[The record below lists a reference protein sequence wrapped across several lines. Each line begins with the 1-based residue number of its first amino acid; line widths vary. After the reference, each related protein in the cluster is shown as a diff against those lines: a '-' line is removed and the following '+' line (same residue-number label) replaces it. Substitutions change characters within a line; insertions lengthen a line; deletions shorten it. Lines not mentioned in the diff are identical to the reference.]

1 MPIYDFIAD
10 LGQLQENYK
19 SYDEK
24 QKKSYDDLKNSILK
38 TQTDYASNKDIN
50 TINEND
56 GVDNVPQAKKQAPQG
71 MGMLGEIVNIF
82 GSKKEEPVAQK
93 TAQQT
98 TANADN
104 IISLTD
110 DELNNPVSSY
120 SNPELAPD
128 TASKAAGAEG
138 GAMAGILGTQGEG
151 EAMAIAGFGMDSM
164 KTLKTE
170 AASDEEAMMN
180 TASLTMK
187 GTQAGMSVGGPWGAA
202 IGGSIGLG
210 VGVYDLFGDR
220 GDRNERKRD
229 AYNDML
235 EVGKTKREQEQRM
248 KDGEES
254 LAKLKELRK
263 SQLNYINPNY

>member
-1 MPIYDFIAD
+1 MPIYDFMAD

-24 QKKSYDDLKNSILK
+24 QKKSFDDLKNSILK

-50 TINEND
+50 TINETD
-56 GVDNVPQAKKQAPQG
+56 GVDNVPQPKPKAPQG

-82 GSKKEEPVAQK
+82 GSKKEEPTAQK
-93 TAQQT
+93 TVQQT
-98 TANADN
+98 SANADN

-110 DELNNPVSSY
+110 DEVNNPVSGY

-128 TASKAAGAEG
+128 AAAKAGSEG
-138 GAMAGILGTQGEG
+138 GSAMSGILGQQGEG
-151 EAMAIAGFGMDSM
+151 EAMAIAGFGMDAM

-170 AASDEEAMMN
+170 ASSDEEAMMN

-187 GTQAGMSVGGPWGAA
+187 GAQAGMSVGGPWGAA
-202 IGGSIGLG
+202 IGGAIGLG

-220 GDRNERKRD
+220 GNRNERKRD